1 MVRPAPAA
9 LSGSDRTDTIGCN
22 AIGGN
27 GMDWL
32 EVNGTA
38 LRYELT
44 GAGPATLVLLHE
56 MGGSLNSWDG
66 TMPLLTPHLRV
77 LRLDWRGFGMS
88 GKLRG
93 VADIDDLAGD
103 VAGLLDALKIGGK
116 VAAAG
121 CAVGGGIAIRLAA
134 TRPEKIGALI
144 PMSPVTDSPAE
155 RHAGMF
161 LMAEKMEREGLAGM
175 VEASLAAS
183 YPPDLRGDA
192 ARFATHRARWLTSD
206 PDSFAAIYRML
217 PGLDLR
223 PDFARIGCPTL
234 VIGCTR
240 DLLRPPET
248 ARAVADGV
256 AGARFVELHTGHFSM
271 VQTPEL
277 IAEAMLGFLREAGF
291 CA

>member
-1 MVRPAPAA
+1 
-9 LSGSDRTDTIGCN
+9 
-22 AIGGN
+22 
-27 GMDWL
+27 MDWL

-44 GAGPATLVLLHE
+44 GNGPRTLVLLHE
-56 MGGSLNSWDG
+56 MGGSLNSWDAM
-66 TMPLLTPHLRV
+66 MPLLTPHLRV

-103 VAGLLDALKIGGK
+103 VAGLLDALGIAGK
-116 VAAAG
+116 VAVAG

-134 TRPEKIGALI
+134 THPEKIGALVA
-144 PMSPVTDSPAE
+144 MSPVTNSPAD

-161 LMAEKMEREGLAGM
+161 LMADRMEREGLAGL
-175 VEASLAAS
+175 VEASLASS
-183 YPPDLRGDA
+183 YPEDLRGDA
-192 ARFATHRARWLTSD
+192 ARFATHKARWLTSD
-206 PDSFAAIYRML
+206 PASFAAIYRML

-223 PDFARIGCPTL
+223 PDFARVACPTL

-240 DLLRPPET
+240 DLLRPPAT
-248 ARAVADGV
+248 ARAVADGI
-256 AGARFVELHTGHFSM
+256 AGARFMELHTGHFSM

-277 IAEAMLGFLREAGF
+277 IAEAVLPFLRDVQPG
-291 CA
+291 

>member
-1 MVRPAPAA
+1 
-9 LSGSDRTDTIGCN
+9 
-22 AIGGN
+22 
-27 GMDWL
+27 MDWL

-38 LRYELT
+38 LRYELSGT
-44 GAGPATLVLLHE
+44 GPRTLVLLHE
-56 MGGSLNSWDG
+56 MGGSLNSWDA
-66 TMPLLTPHLRV
+66 TMPLLTPHMQV

-103 VAGLLDALKIGGK
+103 VAGLLDALGITAP
-116 VAAAG
+116 VAIAG

-134 TRPEKIGALI
+134 TRPERIGALI
-144 PMSPVTDSPAE
+144 PMSPVTNSPAE

-161 LMAEKMEREGLAGM
+161 LMADQMERQGLAGM
-175 VEASLAAS
+175 VEASLASS
-183 YPPDLRGDA
+183 YPEDLRTDA

-206 PDSFAAIYRML
+206 PASFAAIYRML

-223 PDFARIGCPTL
+223 PDFARITCPTL

-240 DLLRPPET
+240 DLLRPPAT
-248 ARAVADGV
+248 AKAVADGIK
-256 AGARFVELHTGHFSM
+256 GARFVELHTGHFSM

-277 IAEAMLGFLREAGF
+277 IAETLLGFLREV
-291 CA
+291 

>member
-1 MVRPAPAA
+1 
-9 LSGSDRTDTIGCN
+9 
-22 AIGGN
+22 
-27 GMDWL
+27 MDWL

-38 LRYELT
+38 LRYDLT
-44 GAGPATLVLLHE
+44 GTGPRTLVLLHE

-66 TMPLLTPHLRV
+66 TMPLLTPHVRV

-103 VAGLLDALKIGGK
+103 VAGLLDALGITDK
-116 VAAAG
+116 VAIAG

-144 PMSPVTDSPAE
+144 PMSPVTNSPAD

-175 VEASLAAS
+175 VEASLANS

-192 ARFATHRARWLTSD
+192 ARYATHKARWLTSD
-206 PDSFAAIYRML
+206 PASFAAIYRML

-223 PDFARIGCPTL
+223 PDLGRIACPTL

-248 ARAVADGV
+248 ARAVADGI
-256 AGARFVELHTGHFSM
+256 AGAEFVKLHTGHFSM

-277 IAEAMLGFLREAGF
+277 IAETILGFLRAAGF
-291 CA
+291 CR

>member
-1 MVRPAPAA
+1 
-9 LSGSDRTDTIGCN
+9 
-22 AIGGN
+22 
-27 GMDWL
+27 MDWL
-32 EVNGTA
+32 EINGTA
-38 LRYELT
+38 LRYELS
-44 GAGPATLVLLHE
+44 GNGPRTLVLLHE

-66 TMPLLTPHLRV
+66 AMPLLTPHLQV

-88 GKLRG
+88 AKLRG

-103 VAGLLDALKIGGK
+103 VAGLLEALGISAK
-116 VAAAG
+116 VAIAG
-121 CAVGGGIAIRLAA
+121 CAVGGAIAIRLAA

-144 PMSPVTDSPAE
+144 PMSPVTNSPAD

-161 LMAEKMEREGLAGM
+161 LMAEKMEREGLAGIM
-175 VEASLAAS
+175 EASLASS

-192 ARFATHRARWLTSD
+192 TRFATHKARWLTSD
-206 PDSFAAIYRML
+206 PASFAAIYRML

-223 PDFARIGCPTL
+223 PDFARIVCPTL

-248 ARAVADGV
+248 ARAVAEGI

-277 IAEAMLGFLREAGF
+277 IAETMLAFVREVMN
-291 CA
+291 